1 MNRTNID
8 PKLAI
13 QLNRRA
19 MLGRSAAGIGSVA
32 LASMLATDALGADN
46 SGGALSL
53 KRTGG
58 LDNVPHFPPK
68 VKRVIFLL
76 MSGAPSQVDLLDH
89 KPNLEK
95 RRGEEL
101 PESVQMGQR
110 LTTMTAGQKTKPVL
124 PSRAPFRKRGES
136 GMWISDLLPHTASIA
151 DDICLLKTV
160 HTEAINHAPAVTKL
174 FTGAEQPGRPSMGA
188 WLAYGLGNQTQDL
201 PTFCVMTSR
210 DREGTC
216 GQLFYDYYWGSG
228 FLPTKFQGVK
238 FRDKGSPVL
247 YLDNPAGLDRELRR
261 GQLDDLA
268 ELNRLKYEQIGDPE
282 INTRISQYEMAFRMQ
297 ASVPALADLSDEPQ
311 HVLDLYGDDVQRP
324 GSFARN
330 CLLARRLSEQGVRFV
345 QLLHSGWDQ
354 HQNLPT
360 QLSEQCKDTDQPAAA
375 LVKDLKQRG
384 LLDETLVVWGGEF
397 GRTVFCQG
405 DMNNAKKHGRDHHPR
420 NFCVWMA
427 GGGLQGGLT
436 YGETDDYSYN
446 IVENPVHVHDLQAT
460 ILHLLGIDHERL
472 TFKFQGRHY
481 RLTDVHGHVVRGIFA

>member
-1 MNRTNID
+1 MTKFNSRDMHI
-8 PKLAI
+8 KARI
-13 QLNRRA
+13 NRRA
-19 MLGRSAAGIGSVA
+19 MLGQTAAGIGSVA
-32 LASMLATDALGADN
+32 LAAMLAGDACGAGEGSDVGGRG
-46 SGGALSL
+46 SGRAEL
-53 KRTGG
+53 KQFGG
-58 LDNVPHFPPK
+58 LEGLPHFAPK

-76 MSGAPSQVDLLDH
+76 MSGAPSQVDLLDY
-89 KPNLEK
+89 KPDLEK
-95 RRGEEL
+95 RRGEDL
-101 PESVQMGQR
+101 PQSVQMGQR
-110 LTTMTAGQKTKPVL
+110 LTTMTAGQAKKLVL
-124 PSRAPFRKRGES
+124 PSRAAYQQRGEC

-151 DDICLLKTV
+151 DEICLIKSM
-160 HTEAINHAPAVTKL
+160 HTESINHAPAVTKL

-210 DREGTC
+210 DKEGTC

-247 YLDNPAGLDRELRR
+247 YLDNPAGISRDLRR
-261 GQLDDLA
+261 EQLDDLA
-268 ELNRLKYEQIGDPE
+268 ELNRIKHEQVGDPE
-282 INTRISQYEMAFRMQ
+282 INTRIAQYEMAFRMQ
-297 ASVPALADLSDEPQ
+297 ASVPALADVSDEPQ
-311 HVLDLYGDDVQRP
+311 HVLDLYGDDVQRS

-360 QLSEQCKDTDQPAAA
+360 QLAEQCKDTDQPAAA

-420 NFCVWMA
+420 NYCLWMA
-427 GGGLQGGLT
+427 GGGVKPGC
-436 YGETDDYSYN
+436 
-446 IVENPVHVHDLQAT
+446 
-460 ILHLLGIDHERL
+460 HLRRERR
-472 TFKFQGRHY
+472 FQ
-481 RLTDVHGHVVRGIFA
+481 L

>member
-1 MNRTNID
+1 MSNIERSTEHN
-8 PKLAI
+8 LI
-13 QLNRRA
+13 NRRA
-19 MLGRSAAGIGSVA
+19 MLGRSTAGVGSVA
-32 LASMLATDALGADN
+32 LASLLAGDSAQA
-46 SGGALSL
+46 AAA
-53 KRTGG
+53 TGG
-58 LDNVPHFPPK
+58 LKELPHFAPK
-68 VKRVIFLL
+68 VKRVIYLL
-76 MSGAPSQVDLLDH
+76 MSGAPSQVDLLDY
-89 KPNLEK
+89 KPDLEQQ
-95 RRGEEL
+95 RGKEL
-101 PESVQMGQR
+101 PESVHMGQR
-110 LTTMTAGQKTKPVL
+110 LTTMTAGQKAKPVL
-124 PSRAPFRKRGES
+124 PTRSPFRQHGQS
-136 GMWISDLLPHTASIA
+136 GMWISDLLPHTGSIA
-151 DDICLLKTV
+151 DEICLIKSM
-160 HTEAINHAPAVTKL
+160 HTESINHAPAVTKL

-188 WLAYGLGNQTQDL
+188 WLAYGLGNETQEL

-247 YLDNPAGLDRELRR
+247 YLDNPEGISRELRR

-268 ELNRLKYEQIGDPE
+268 ELNRLKLGQVGDPE
-282 INTRISQYEMAFRMQ
+282 INTRIAQYEMAFRMQ
-297 ASVPALADLSDEPQ
+297 ASVPALADISSEPK
-311 HVLDLYGDDVQRP
+311 HVLDLYGEDVQRP

-360 QLSEQCKDTDQPAAA
+360 QLAEQCKDTDQPAAA

-384 LLDETLVVWGGEF
+384 MLDETLVVWGGEF

-420 NFCVWMA
+420 NFCLWMA
-427 GGGLQGGLT
+427 GGGLKRGIT
-436 YGETDDYSYN
+436 FGESDDFSYN
-446 IVENPVHVHDLQAT
+446 VASDPVHVHDLQAT
-460 ILHLLGIDHERL
+460 ILHLLGVDHERL

-481 RLTDVHGHVVRGIFA
+481 RLTDVHGKIVRGVLV